1 MTNKQFEME
10 EAYLPRPQKIEQQHL
25 MIELSWIGTMFCA
38 QPYAQRNGYYS
49 TLHPQIDQS
58 PPLDMMEPSTSALL
72 LEQVLRYNSGA
83 LGAMH

>member
-1 MTNKQFEME
+1 MSKKQVKME
-10 EAYLPRPQKIEQQHL
+10 EAYLPRPQKIEQQHS
-25 MIELSWIGTMFCA
+25 MIELSGTGTMFCA